1 MSLTKVTNSM
11 ISGAAANVV
20 DYGADPTGVA
30 NSTAAFAAAIAASKH
45 IFIPQGT
52 FLVDTILLSDVKG
65 YLVEGASTT
74 GTIVKGTASATKV
87 LQVTGSTPGGLN
99 TYNVFK
105 NFTVDMTL
113 MNSTTPGASVGVF
126 MKNTWGASFYNVN
139 VNVITTSQRSIL
151 IDANVYTSV
160 FENCDFQGLIG
171 VIEVA
176 GFDPSITYSTT
187 TLTFIGCS
195 FGQCVASYVSGLTF
209 IQPIAQ
215 GDLNKMQLSNVSS
228 VTIIGGD
235 IEGTGTYLAFGAG
248 CENVVSIN
256 NALIG
261 FSGTYTSGTLISG
274 QLMDQ
279 INGPYRFVNG
289 GGTVASLEVNGVVDE
304 ISPLATSTRK
314 HISNIN
320 AAAQA
325 VDIEFDNATGQTYVG
340 MAANG
345 DAYIDNRAGGDI
357 AMQQVGVNKLGVTD
371 VGQLILNTATAPSAG
386 SLVGYITFTDGTTTY
401 KIPYHAA

>member
-1 MSLTKVTNSM
+1 MSLTKATYSM

-20 DYGADPTGVA
+20 DYGADPTGVN
-30 NSTAAFAAAIAASKH
+30 NSTSAFAAAIAASKH

-52 FLVDTILLSDVKG
+52 FLVDTILLNDVKG

-74 GTIVKGTASATKV
+74 GTIIKGTASATKV

-113 MNSTTPGASVGVF
+113 MNSTTPGAAVGVF
-126 MKNTWGASFYNVN
+126 MKNTWGNSFYNVN
-139 VNVITTSQRSIL
+139 VNAVTSSQRSIL
-151 IDANVYTSV
+151 IDAHVYTSV
-160 FENCDFQGLIG
+160 FENCDFQGLTG
-171 VIEVA
+171 VIEIA

-195 FGQCVASYVSGLTF
+195 FGQCLASYVSGLTF

-215 GDLNKMQLSNVSS
+215 GNLNKMQLSNVSS
-228 VTIIGGD
+228 VTIVGGD
-235 IEGTGTYLAFGAG
+235 IEGTGIYLAFGAG
-248 CENVVSIN
+248 CENVFSIN

-261 FSGTYTSGTLISG
+261 FAGIYMSGTLVSG
-274 QLMDQ
+274 QLLDQ
-279 INGPYRFVNG
+279 INSPYKFVNG
-289 GGTVASLEVNGVVDE
+289 GGTVASLEVNGIVDE
-304 ISPLATSTRK
+304 INPRAQLTRK
-314 HISNIN
+314 QIKNTN
-320 AAAQA
+320 AAAYD
-325 VDIEFDNATGQTYVG
+325 VDIEFGNDAGETYVG

-357 AMQQVGVNKLGVTD
+357 TIQQTGVKKLGVASTGSLY
-371 VGQLILNTATAPSAG
+371 VNTTTAPTAG
-386 SLVGYITFTDGTTTY
+386 SLVGYLTFTNGTTTY
-401 KIPYHAA
+401 KIPYYAA